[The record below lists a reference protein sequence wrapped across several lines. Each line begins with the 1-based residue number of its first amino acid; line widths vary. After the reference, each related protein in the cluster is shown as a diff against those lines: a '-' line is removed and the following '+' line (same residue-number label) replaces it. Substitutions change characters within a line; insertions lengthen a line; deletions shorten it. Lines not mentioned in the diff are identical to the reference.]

1 MIGMLLGEMEVKEIQ
16 YVLKRE
22 MDEIIF
28 DLEDHRIDRI
38 VKNAMEE
45 RYKVLYSLFK
55 RISTHRECIRYMRPR
70 QKRNKNNFNNC

>member
-16 YVLKRE
+16 YLLKRE

-28 DLEDHRIDRI
+28 DLEDHRIDHI

-55 RISTHRECIRYMRPR
+55 RISTNKECIRYMRPR
-70 QKRNKNNFNNC
+70 QKGSKNNYKKC

>member
-16 YVLKRE
+16 YLLKRE

-28 DLEDHRIDRI
+28 DLEDRHIDRI

-55 RISTHRECIRYMRPR
+55 RISTHKECLRYMRPR
-70 QKRNKNNFNNC
+70 QKERKNNYKKC